1 MKERIKLLQAAMLFS
16 CVGLAL
22 GLVYKV
28 GSSVCSIRYVTFDFD
43 ERLSPMARSAIMHY
57 VHECQSHGL
66 YNAYAIVDEVPLY
79 FSSVK
84 SIAVQ
89 YLPLQTAHI
98 TIDGYDPLIR
108 INDEQVLIEN
118 NAIITAANYGQ
129 FVLSNL
135 YQLSLAGATP
145 EKISSEITDSIKHAI
160 HEKLF
165 DHYTFHFANAQEWY
179 LKDKED
185 PAFTLCCNSRSVP
198 LGNIQKRYAQL
209 KKEVL
214 KKTDVKQK
222 WMADVRFQNQIILSM
237 SKGGHYGK
245 GI

>member
-1 MKERIKLLQAAMLFS
+1 MVLF
-16 CVGLAL
+16 GLA
-22 GLVYKV
+22 YTI
-28 GSSVCSIRYVTFDFD
+28 GSSVCAIRYVTFEFD
-43 ERLSPMARSAIMHY
+43 PRLSPMARSAISHY
-57 VHECQSHGL
+57 VHECQSHGY
-66 YNAYAIVDEVPLY
+66 YNARAIVADIPNY
-79 FSSVK
+79 FSSVRAI
-84 SIAVQ
+84 SVQ

-98 TIDGYDPLIR
+98 TIDGFDPLIR
-108 INDEQVLIEN
+108 INEDQVLVEN
-118 NAIITAANYGQ
+118 NSIIRSANYGQ
-129 FVLSNL
+129 YVLSGL
-135 YQLSLAGATP
+135 YQLSVAGMAP
-145 EKISSEITDSIKHAI
+145 EKVSPEIADSIKHAI

-179 LKDKED
+179 LNDKED
-185 PAFTLCCNSRSVP
+185 PAFTVCCNARSVP

-214 KKTDVKQK
+214 KKTDLKQK